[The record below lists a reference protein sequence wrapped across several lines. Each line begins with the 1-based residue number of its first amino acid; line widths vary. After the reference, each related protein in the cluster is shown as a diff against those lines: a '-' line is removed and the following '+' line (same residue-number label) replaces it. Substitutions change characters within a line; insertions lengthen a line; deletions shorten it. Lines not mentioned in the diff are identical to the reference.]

1 MTRTHITRTLRLLR
15 PAIFAVG
22 LLVALGGSALAAH
35 PQPDGPEGPRYPQGG
50 SQHAQDIRSMKI
62 AFFSDALQLSPE
74 QSQKFWPVYN
84 EYWSAKREIGR
95 KRRDLF
101 QIIRDGKAGEQQF
114 GELLSVMDAERKVT
128 ADYIVKFKQI
138 LPANKAAKVFVAD
151 EDFKN
156 FLIRRATGGGPKK

>member
-1 MTRTHITRTLRLLR
+1 MTYTRTIRR
-15 PAIFAVG
+15 FALAAG
-22 LLVALGGSALAAH
+22 LLIALVGSALAAQQ
-35 PQPDGPEGPRYPQGG
+35 QPEGPEGPRYPQGG
-50 SQHAQDIRSMKI
+50 SQHAQDIRSLKI

-84 EYWSAKREIGR
+84 EYWSAKREIGK
-95 KRRDLF
+95 KRRDLY
-101 QIIRDGKAGEQQF
+101 QIIRDGRGGEQQF
-114 GELLSVMDAERKVT
+114 KDLLSVMDAERKVT

>member
-1 MTRTHITRTLRLLR
+1 MTRTHITPVLRRLAFL
-15 PAIFAVG
+15 AG
-22 LLVALGGSALAAH
+22 LFIALAGPTFAAQ

-50 SQHAQDIRSMKI
+50 SQHAQDIRSLKI

-84 EYWSAKREIGR
+84 EYWSAKREIGK

-101 QIIRDGKAGEQQF
+101 HIIRDGKAGEQQF

-156 FLIRRATGGGPKK
+156 FLVRRATGGGPKK

>member
-1 MTRTHITRTLRLLR
+1 MTYTRTIRR
-15 PAIFAVG
+15 FALAAG
-22 LLVALGGSALAAH
+22 LLIALVGSALAAQQ
-35 PQPDGPEGPRYPQGG
+35 QPEGPEGPRYPQGG
-50 SQHAQDIRSMKI
+50 SQHAQDIRSLKI

-95 KRRDLF
+95 KRRDLY
-101 QIIRDGKAGEQQF
+101 QIIRDGRGGEQQF
-114 GELLSVMDAERKVT
+114 KDLLSVMDAERKVT

>member
-1 MTRTHITRTLRLLR
+1 MTYTRTIRR
-15 PAIFAVG
+15 FALAAG
-22 LLVALGGSALAAH
+22 LLIALAGSALAAQQ
-35 PQPDGPEGPRYPQGG
+35 QPEGPDGPRYPQGG
-50 SQHAQDIRSMKI
+50 SQHAQDIRSLKI

-84 EYWSAKREIGR
+84 EYWSAKREIGK
-95 KRRDLF
+95 KRRDLY
-101 QIIRDGKAGEQQF
+101 QIIRDGRGGEQQF
-114 GELLSVMDAERKVT
+114 KDLLSVMDAERKVT

>member
-1 MTRTHITRTLRLLR
+1 MTYTRTIRR
-15 PAIFAVG
+15 FALAAG
-22 LLVALGGSALAAH
+22 LLIALVGSALAAQQ
-35 PQPDGPEGPRYPQGG
+35 QPEGPEGPRYPQGG
-50 SQHAQDIRSMKI
+50 SQHAQDIRSLKI

-95 KRRDLF
+95 KRRDLY
-101 QIIRDGKAGEQQF
+101 QIIRDGRGGVQQF
-114 GELLSVMDAERKVT
+114 KDLLSVMDAERKVT

>member
-1 MTRTHITRTLRLLR
+1 MTYTRTIRR
-15 PAIFAVG
+15 FALAAG
-22 LLVALGGSALAAH
+22 LLIALVGSALAAQQ
-35 PQPDGPEGPRYPQGG
+35 QPEGPEGPRYPQGG

-84 EYWSAKREIGR
+84 EYWSAKREIGK
-95 KRRDLF
+95 KRRDLY
-101 QIIRDGKAGEQQF
+101 QIIRDGRGGEQQF
-114 GELLSVMDAERKVT
+114 KDLLSVMDAERKVT

>member
-1 MTRTHITRTLRLLR
+1 MTYTRTIRR
-15 PAIFAVG
+15 FALAAG
-22 LLVALGGSALAAH
+22 LLIALVGSALAAQQ
-35 PQPDGPEGPRYPQGG
+35 QPEGPEGPRYPQGG
-50 SQHAQDIRSMKI
+50 SQHAQDIRSLKI

-95 KRRDLF
+95 KRRDLY
-101 QIIRDGKAGEQQF
+101 QIIRDGRGGEQQF
-114 GELLSVMDAERKVT
+114 KDLLFVMDAERKVT

>member
-1 MTRTHITRTLRLLR
+1 MTYTRTIRRLR
-15 PAIFAVG
+15 PLFFAAA
-22 LLVALGGSALAAH
+22 LLIALIGSAFAAQQ
-35 PQPDGPEGPRYPQGG
+35 QPDGPEGPRYPQGG

-84 EYWSAKREIGR
+84 EYWSAKREIGK
-95 KRRDLF
+95 KRRDLY
-101 QIIRDGKAGEQQF
+101 QVIRDGKAGEQQF
-114 GELLSVMDAERKVT
+114 SELLSVMDAERKVT
-128 ADYIVKFKQI
+128 ADYMLKFKQI

>member
-1 MTRTHITRTLRLLR
+1 MTYIRTIRR
-15 PAIFAVG
+15 FALAAG
-22 LLVALGGSALAAH
+22 LLIALVGSALAAQQ
-35 PQPDGPEGPRYPQGG
+35 QPEGPEGPRYPQGG
-50 SQHAQDIRSMKI
+50 SQHAQDIRSLKI

-95 KRRDLF
+95 KRRDLY
-101 QIIRDGKAGEQQF
+101 QIIRDGRGGEQQF
-114 GELLSVMDAERKVT
+114 KDLLSVMDAERKVT